1 MDSWLAMAAG
11 PEDAGP
17 LGTYAQAVLAALDA
31 RGALFTRELER
42 ASGLLPEHF
51 EAGLSQLIARGIA
64 TCDSFGGL
72 RRLLGTPSRR
82 RGAMKRPTL
91 FTPGRWSRL
100 RAGEAGAV
108 AADAEFAAARLLDRY
123 GVMFR
128 QLLERERLPVP
139 WRDLVRVYRRL
150 ELRGEIRGGRFVQ
163 RFSGEQFAR
172 PEAVELLRRLRRA
185 PAAVEPGELWVSA
198 ADPLNLDGILT
209 PEDRIPSQARK
220 RVLVA

>member
-1 MDSWLAMAAG
+1 
-11 PEDAGP
+11 
-17 LGTYAQAVLAALDA
+17 
-31 RGALFTRELER
+31 
-42 ASGLLPEHF
+42 
-51 EAGLSQLIARGIA
+51 
-64 TCDSFGGL
+64 
-72 RRLLGTPSRR
+72 
-82 RGAMKRPTL
+82 GAMKRATL

-100 RAGEAGAV
+100 RTAAAGEPAS
-108 AADAEFAAARLLDRY
+108 AEFVAARLLDRY

-139 WRDLVRVYRRL
+139 WRDLVRVYRRN
-150 ELRGEIRGGRFVQ
+150 ELRGEGRGGRFVQ

-185 PAAVEPGELWVSA
+185 PAPVTPAELWVSA

-209 PEDRIPSQARK
+209 PEGRIPAQARK